1 MARLQSENDDG
12 GARRVLVVDDE
23 EPIRTLLS
31 RILERGGYSCT
42 TASNCDEA
50 RALLEKEHF
59 PLVLCDVNI
68 PGQSGLDLVR
78 EMALTSPDTAVVM
91 VSGVDEP
98 SIANAAVEA
107 GAYGY
112 ILKPFNVG
120 DILIQVSNAL
130 RRRELEIERKG
141 YLQRLEELVD
151 QRTEELREREKGLTE
166 ALDRLRRAMDGVIQA
181 MASAVETRDP
191 YTAGHQRR
199 VADLAVAIAREL
211 GLPGTTREATYMAGV
226 VHDVGKISVPA
237 EILSK
242 PTRLSDLEFALIKTH
257 PQVGYDIL
265 KNIEFPWPIARIV
278 LQHHEKMDGS
288 GYPDGVKGDE
298 ILAEARILTVAD
310 VVEAMA
316 SHRPYRPALGIS
328 VALEEISKN
337 QGTLYD
343 AGAVEAC
350 LRLFKEGRFSFA
362 SVVSG

>member
-1 MARLQSENDDG
+1 MEGQPRETSDTHGES
-12 GARRVLVVDDE
+12 VLIVDDE
-23 EPIRTLLS
+23 EPVRRLLA

-42 TASNCDEA
+42 TASSCEEA
-50 RALLEKEHF
+50 KALMQQRRF
-59 PLVLCDVNI
+59 PLVLCDVNM

-78 EMALTSPDTAVVM
+78 EMAASSTDTAVVM
-91 VSGVDEP
+91 VSGVDDP
-98 SIANAAVEA
+98 AIARAALEA

-130 RRRELEIERKG
+130 RRRQLELERK
-141 YLQRLEELVD
+141 RHFEELEELVS
-151 QRTEELREREKGLTE
+151 QRTEELREREKSLRE
-166 ALDRLRRAMDGVIQA
+166 ALDRLRTALNGVIQA
-181 MASAVETRDP
+181 MAVAVETRDP
-191 YTAGHQRR
+191 YTAGHQQR
-199 VADLAVAIAREL
+199 VARLALAIGRDM
-211 GLPGTTREATYMAGV
+211 GLSAESLEAIRMAGV

-242 PTRLSDLEFALIKTH
+242 PTRLTDLEFALIKTH

-278 LQHHEKMDGS
+278 LQHHEKLDGS

-298 ILAEARILTVAD
+298 ILVEARILVVAD

-328 VALEEISKN
+328 VALEEISRN
-337 QGTLYD
+337 RGTLYD
-343 AGAVEAC
+343 SEAAGAC
-350 LRLFKEGRFSFA
+350 LRLFEEGRFSFD
-362 SVVSG
+362 SVVSA